1 MLLEKMVLI
10 DFLDAGLSQTS
21 NLKQTNKK
29 RKTAVWFG
37 WGYRALGHAGR
48 VEG

>member
-37 WGYRALGHAGR
+37 WGHRALGHAGR
-48 VEG
+48 VES